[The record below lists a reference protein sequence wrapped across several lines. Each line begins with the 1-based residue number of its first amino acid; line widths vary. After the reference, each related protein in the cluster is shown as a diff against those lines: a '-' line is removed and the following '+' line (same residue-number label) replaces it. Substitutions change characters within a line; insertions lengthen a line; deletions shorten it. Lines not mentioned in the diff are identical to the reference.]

1 MDRQFSYVECQ
12 GHQDQRARKDFEA
25 ILDFRVQLAWMV
37 HADCREPQDQ
47 KETEENADLWDPQA
61 SQDPRVTVV
70 S

>member
-25 ILDFRVQLAWMV
+25 ILDF
-37 HADCREPQDQ
+37 REPQDQ